1 MSKDIDNIIK
11 NVLANNKEIHNMEN
25 HISRDMNDLKRSIKH
40 INTQIQSINDKIE
53 QILEIMNTFTIMLEE
68 EENSEDYEGEEN
80 SEWTP
85 YDDVSYEPENE
96 DEDEENL

>member
-68 EENSEDYEGEEN
+68 EEN
-80 SEWTP
+80 
-85 YDDVSYEPENE
+85 
-96 DEDEENL
+96 L